1 MVSLWWGQSALDEL
15 IAKATS
21 EFLPA
26 GQEDLALHL
35 EISDQIRSKKVNAK
49 DAMRSLKRRLEHTNP
64 NVQMSTLSL
73 VDTCVKNSGDQFVRE
88 VASREFMD
96 QLTSMA
102 RSPAGCNP
110 DVKNKI
116 LSIIQTWSV
125 AAKGNPALAYITD
138 THRLLQAEG
147 HVFPPM
153 NAAVDSIFLETSA
166 PPEWSDSDVCER
178 CRTAFTMTNRKHHC
192 RQCGKTFCQECSAKT
207 MPLPHLGIDEEV
219 RVCDGCHIKL
229 KLAKA
234 AKKNVLPPLPFSP
247 PSQATAVPQPSYQ
260 QHSAPSSQSVP
271 TSGAVP
277 PPGAEEDFDED
288 MKKAIEMS
296 LKEAEQQ
303 KNFGRGYT
311 PSQQPSKSTP
321 TTTATT
327 TTTTTAAQ
335 ANQEEEED
343 PELAAAIAASLR
355 EMQLSSNTSKSS
367 DWEQRALQPNPDDI
381 SRVEMENVELF
392 STLIE
397 RIHAR
402 GGDISNDPQIN
413 KLYTQIGAL
422 QPKLVKTLADVINKH
437 KILVTLNDKMNAA
450 VKAYDRLLEE
460 RVAGAYNRSSN
471 IPSSSYYTNPV
482 HQAGYP
488 HAPPAMTPQTEHAHV
503 SVYPQQ
509 PPVMNNGGYQQQSY
523 NNTSEAVVYPPTNT
537 NYHIPSAPAPEFQGH
552 GYSPAENP
560 AQQQDQ
566 AYPPP
571 PPPQQQQQP
580 QQYPPPPP
588 QSQQQDQGS
597 YYYPQQQSQQQQ
609 QQPMYG
615 YQPSPQQHAPV
626 QKQPVVEDSP
636 LIDLS

>member
-15 IAKATS
+15 IEKATS
-21 EFLPA
+21 ELLPA

-49 DAMRSLKRRLEHTNP
+49 DAMQSFKKRLEHKNP

-73 VDTCVKNSGDQFVRE
+73 VDTCVKNGGDQFVRE

-102 RSPAGCNP
+102 RSPTGCNP

-116 LSIIQTWSV
+116 LSIIQTWSL
-125 AAKGNPALAYITD
+125 AAKGNPALFYITD

-153 NAAVDSIFLETSA
+153 NTAIDPILLETSA
-166 PPEWSDSDVCER
+166 PPEWTDSDVCER
-178 CRTAFTMTNRKHHC
+178 CRTPFTMTNRKHHC
-192 RQCGKTFCQECSAKT
+192 RQCGHTFCQDCSGKT

-219 RVCDGCHIKL
+219 RVCDGCHVKL

-234 AKKNVLPPLPFSP
+234 ARKGGLPPLPFSP
-247 PSQATAVPQPSYQ
+247 QTQVPL
-260 QHSAPSSQSVP
+260 SSQPVSAAAAAP
-271 TSGAVP
+271 APAPASGDD
-277 PPGAEEDFDED
+277 EFDDD

-311 PSQQPSKSTP
+311 PSQPAQPSQSTP
-321 TTTATT
+321 TSTT
-327 TTTTTAAQ
+327 Q
-335 ANQEEEED
+335 VHQEEDD

-355 EMQLSSNTSKSS
+355 EMQLSTPTPRSNVQEQQ
-367 DWEQRALQPNPDDI
+367 WEAKVPVVNPDEI
-381 SRVEMENVELF
+381 SRVEMENIELF

-422 QPKLVKTLADVINKH
+422 QPKLVQTLEEVINKH
-437 KILVTLNDKMNAA
+437 KILVSLHDKMNTA
-450 VKAYDRLLEE
+450 VKTYDRLLEE
-460 RVAGAYNRSSN
+460 RVAGAYNRN
-471 IPSSSYYTNPV
+471 SYYSNPV

-488 HAPPAMTPQTEHAHV
+488 HAPVATPGQEHATPLYPQHGPMNGYQYPQATEHSA
-503 SVYPQQ
+503 YPAA
-509 PPVMNNGGYQQQSY
+509 NG
-523 NNTSEAVVYPPTNT
+523 
-537 NYHIPSAPAPEFQGH
+537 YHSSIPSATAPEFQGH
-552 GYSPAENP
+552 GYAQPEDPQAQQSYQQQPP
-560 AQQQDQ
+560 AQQQQ
-566 AYPPP
+566 YHTPPP
-571 PPPQQQQQP
+571 SQSNYYYPQQPQQQQP
-580 QQYPPPPP
+580 QQ
-588 QSQQQDQGS
+588 
-597 YYYPQQQSQQQQ
+597 QQQSQQ
-609 QQPMYG
+609 MYPN
-615 YQPSPQQHAPV
+615 YPQPQQHMPA
-626 QKQPVVEDSP
+626 QKQPFVEDSP

>member
-116 LSIIQTWSV
+116 LSIIQTWSL

-166 PPEWSDSDVCER
+166 
-178 CRTAFTMTNRKHHC
+178 HHC

-207 MPLPHLGIDEEV
+207 MTLPHLGIDEEV

-260 QHSAPSSQSVP
+260 QHNAPSSQSVP
-271 TSGAVP
+271 TSGTVP
-277 PPGAEEDFDED
+277 PSGAEEDFDED

-321 TTTATT
+321 TTTTT
-327 TTTTTAAQ
+327 TTTPAAQ
-335 ANQEEEED
+335 ED

-355 EMQLSSNTSKSS
+355 EMQLSSTTTKSS

-509 PPVMNNGGYQQQSY
+509 PSVINN
-523 NNTSEAVVYPPTNT
+523 
-537 NYHIPSAPAPEFQGH
+537 
-552 GYSPAENP
+552 
-560 AQQQDQ
+560 
-566 AYPPP
+566 
-571 PPPQQQQQP
+571 
-580 QQYPPPPP
+580 
-588 QSQQQDQGS
+588 
-597 YYYPQQQSQQQQ
+597 
-609 QQPMYG
+609 
-615 YQPSPQQHAPV
+615 
-626 QKQPVVEDSP
+626 VVEDSP